1 MGLQTE
7 RPISEGAYNQ
17 RKPVS
22 KRAIAAHFDQNT
34 FSFTDN

>member
-7 RPISEGAYNQ
+7 RPVPEGAYNQ

-22 KRAIAAHFDQNT
+22 KRAIAAHVDQNM
-34 FSFTDN
+34 FSFTGN